1 MNREQLLAA
10 MRGPVKLKPVDVPG
24 WGTVHIRPLT
34 VAQVDLQQQE
44 AKREGA
50 DPHRFARAAARMLC
64 DEHGVL
70 LFDATSKEDIE
81 LLAAQGWEQLRPLL
95 EAETGGDEK
104 NG

>member
-1 MNREQLLAA
+1 
-10 MRGPVKLKPVDVPG
+10 MRGTPKLKPVEVPG
-24 WGTVHIRPLT
+24 WGTVYVRPLT

-50 DPHRFARAAARMLC
+50 DPLRFARAAARMLC

-70 LFDATSKEDIE
+70 LFDANSKEDLD
-81 LLAAQGWEQLRPLL
+81 LLAAQSWDQLRLLL
-95 EAETGGDEK
+95 EAEAGGDEK